1 MELFQL
7 SLLCI
12 CGVFLFLMVGKY
24 DSSYSLLACLLL
36 GLFLLEKTCGYV
48 RNLLEGLAVFREKLA
63 GTGDFSELLLKAIG
77 CTFVTSF
84 AANLCRDAGYGGLA
98 VQMET
103 VGNVYLLLLSLPVV
117 IALLRILEGLC

>member
-7 SLLCI
+7 SLLCV
-12 CGVFLFLMVGKY
+12 CGVFLFMMVGKY
-24 DSSYSLLACLLL
+24 DASYSLLAGLLL
-36 GLFLLEKTCGYV
+36 GIFFLEKTCGYL
-48 RNLLEGLAVFREKLA
+48 RNLLEGLVVFGEKLSGA
-63 GTGDFSELLLKAIG
+63 GDFPELLLKAIG

-103 VGNVYLLLLSLPVV
+103 VGKVYLLLLSLPVV
-117 IALLRILEGLC
+117 SALLQLLEGLC

>member
-63 GTGDFSELLLKAIG
+63 GTGDF
-77 CTFVTSF
+77 
-84 AANLCRDAGYGGLA
+84 
-98 VQMET
+98 
-103 VGNVYLLLLSLPVV
+103 
-117 IALLRILEGLC
+117 

>member
-48 RNLLEGLAVFREKLA
+48 RNLLEGLAVFREKRLS
-63 GTGDFSELLLKAIG
+63 GKRFSRASERRRSPRHGRAW
-77 CTFVTSF
+77 V
-84 AANLCRDAGYGGLA
+84 
-98 VQMET
+98 
-103 VGNVYLLLLSLPVV
+103 
-117 IALLRILEGLC
+117 

>member
-12 CGVFLFLMVGKY
+12 CGVFLFMMVGRY
-24 DSSYSLLACLLL
+24 DSAYSLIACLLL
-36 GLFLLEKTCGYV
+36 SLFLLERTCGYLK
-48 RNLLEGLAVFREKLA
+48 NLLEGLAVFREKLA
-63 GTGDFSELLLKAIG
+63 GTGDFPELLLKAIG

-103 VGNVYLLLLSLPVV
+103 VGKVYLLLLSLPVV
-117 IALLRILEGLC
+117 TALLRLLEGLC

>member
-24 DSSYSLLACLLL
+24 DASYSLLAGLLL
-36 GLFLLEKTCGYV
+36 GIFFLEKTCGYL
-48 RNLLEGLAVFREKLA
+48 RNLLEGLTLFQEKLA
-63 GTGDFSELLLKAIG
+63 GTGDFPELLLKAIG

-103 VGNVYLLLLSLPVV
+103 VGKVYLLLLSLPVV
-117 IALLRILEGLC
+117 SALLQLLEGLC

>member
-24 DSSYSLLACLLL
+24 DSSYSLLTCMLLCI
-36 GLFLLEKTCGYV
+36 FLLEKTCGYV

-84 AANLCRDAGYGGLA
+84 ASNLCRDAGYGGLA

-103 VGNVYLLLLSLPVV
+103 VGKVYLLLLSLPVV